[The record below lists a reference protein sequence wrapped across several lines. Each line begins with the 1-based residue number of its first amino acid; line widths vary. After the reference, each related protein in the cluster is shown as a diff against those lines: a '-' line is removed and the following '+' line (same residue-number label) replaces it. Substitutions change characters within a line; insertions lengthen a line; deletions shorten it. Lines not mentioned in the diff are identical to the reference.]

1 MARKITRRSWIKS
14 SAGATLGALAWGT
27 HVSAQD
33 TPLVEPARVQ
43 RHRVLT
49 IAHLTDIHV
58 KPEGKGPDGMRA
70 CLRHVHQMQPPPDLI
85 FNGGDAIMSV
95 LGASEARAGEQFTL
109 WKKILSAECHLP
121 IFHCIGNHDCWGWQ
135 RSKAGTTG
143 KELKYG
149 KTWVMEIH
157 EMEKPYYRFDR
168 AGWRF
173 IVLDSVQ
180 ERGDGGYLPMLDE
193 VQFDW
198 LKSELD
204 ATAPETPVLL
214 LSHVPIISVGPFFF
228 YDDIVENYQFR
239 LAGALMH
246 QDTHRLKG
254 LLEQY
259 SNVRLCLSGHVH
271 LLDRVEY
278 NGITYISNGSVSG
291 SWWHGDYKQTPPGYG
306 LVHLFDDGS
315 FEADYIQYPWDS
327 TG

>member
-1 MARKITRRSWIKS
+1 MDAVTVNMLDDAAKRYTARFRS
-14 SAGATLGALAWGT
+14 SARGATRVTDKLPTNFLNVGLIAQMLPGARIIHCNREPMDTCWSNYAMHFTDDLPFARNLTDLGRYYRDEQRLMD
-27 HVSAQD
+27 HYKQVLDLPILDVQYEQ
-33 TPLVEPARVQ
+33 LVEDIEGQSR
-43 RHRVLT
+43 RMLDFLDLNWDDRVLRYYEQDRR
-49 IAHLTDIHV
+49 ILTASADQAN
-58 KPEGKGPDGMRA
+58 KPVYTSSIG
-70 CLRHVHQMQPPPDLI
+70 RH
-85 FNGGDAIMSV
+85 
-95 LGASEARAGEQFTL
+95 
-109 WKKILSAECHLP
+109 
-121 IFHCIGNHDCWGWQ
+121 
-135 RSKAGTTG
+135 
-143 KELKYG
+143 
-149 KTWVMEIH
+149 
-157 EMEKPYYRFDR
+157 KP
-168 AGWRF
+168 
-173 IVLDSVQ
+173 
-180 ERGDGGYLPMLDE
+180 YLPMLDE

-204 ATAPETPVLL
+204 ATPAQTPILI